1 MTEENIFERL
11 TNEYYQLTSA
21 EKKIADSIFSHGPDA
36 QGMSI
41 SRLAEDCGV
50 AEATISRFC
59 RRLGYESYGAFRR
72 AIAATV
78 AADRTAGAAAPL
90 HGAVTG
96 EDSVRDMAAKLAAAD
111 ISAIEETQSL
121 LQEDELR
128 AAADALCEADKV
140 LCMGQ
145 GGSMVVA
152 QEAANIFGTVFPKF
166 FPVSDSHTQIISAA
180 HLTERDVILYC
191 SYSGATS
198 DLMDVLR
205 VARRRGARVILLTRY
220 PNSPGAGE
228 ADIVLRC
235 GTTESPLQMG
245 SVPARIAQIYVLD
258 VLFTEVCRRDME
270 DFRQRRARVA
280 DALAEKHV

>member
-1 MTEENIFERL
+1 MTEENVFEQL

-21 EKKIADSIFSHGPDA
+21 EKKIADSVFSLGPDT
-36 QGMSI
+36 QSMSI
-41 SRLAEDCGV
+41 SRLAEYCGV

-72 AIAATV
+72 GITATV

-90 HGAVTG
+90 HGAVEA
-96 EDSVRDMAAKLAAAD
+96 EDTVSDMASKLAEANKSAIDETRALLQEEALLAAAD
-111 ISAIEETQSL
+111 T
-121 LQEDELR
+121 LR
-128 AAADALCEADKV
+128 AAETV

-152 QEAANIFGTVFPKF
+152 QEAANLFGTVFPRY
-166 FPVSDSHTQIISAA
+166 FPVSDSHTQIIRASQ
-180 HLTERDVILYC
+180 LTERDVILYC

-198 DLMDVLR
+198 DLMDLLR
-205 VARRRGARVILLTRY
+205 VAKQRGVKVILLTRY
-220 PNSPGAGE
+220 PNSPGAGG
-228 ADIVLRC
+228 ADVVLRC

-245 SVPARIAQIYVLD
+245 SVPARIAQIYLLD
-258 VLFTEVCRRDME
+258 VLFTEVCRRDMD
-270 DFRQRRARVA
+270 DFRRRRARVA

>member
-21 EKKIADSIFSHGPDA
+21 EKKIADSIFSHGADA
-36 QGMSI
+36 QSMSI

-96 EDSVRDMAAKLAAAD
+96 EDAVREMAAKLAAAD

-121 LQEDELR
+121 LQEEEIR

-205 VARRRGARVILLTRY
+205 VARRRGAKVILLTRY

-270 DFRQRRARVA
+270 DFRRRRARVA

>member
-11 TNEYYQLTSA
+11 TIEYYQLTAA
-21 EKKIADSIFSHGPDA
+21 EKRIADSIFSHGPDA
-36 QGMSI
+36 QNMSI
-41 SRLAEDCGV
+41 SQLAEDCGV
-50 AEATISRFC
+50 AEATLSRFC
-59 RRLGYESYGAFRR
+59 RRLGYANYGEFRR

-90 HGAVTG
+90 HGAVNS
-96 EDSVRDMAAKLAAAD
+96 EEPVRDMAAKLAAAD
-111 ISAIEETQSL
+111 ISAIEETKTL
-121 LQEDELR
+121 LQEETIQ
-128 AAADALCEADKV
+128 AAADLLAAANTV

-152 QEAANIFGTVFPKF
+152 QEAANIFGTVFPNF
-166 FPVSDSHTQIISAA
+166 FPVSDNHTQVIRAA

-191 SYSGATS
+191 SYSGATN

-205 VARRRGARVILLTRY
+205 TARQRGAKVILLTRY
-220 PNSPGAGE
+220 PSSPGAAE

-245 SVPARIAQIYVLD
+245 SVPARIAQIFLLD
-258 VLFTEVCRRDME
+258 VLFTELCRRDLE

-280 DALAEKHV
+280 DALAEKHI

>member
-21 EKKIADSIFSHGPDA
+21 EKKIADSIFSHGADA
-36 QGMSI
+36 QSMSI

-96 EDSVRDMAAKLAAAD
+96 EDAVREMAAKLAAAD

-121 LQEDELR
+121 LQEEEIR

-152 QEAANIFGTVFPKF
+152 QEAANIFGTVFPKY

-205 VARRRGARVILLTRY
+205 VARRRGAKVILLTRY

-270 DFRQRRARVA
+270 DFRRRRARVA